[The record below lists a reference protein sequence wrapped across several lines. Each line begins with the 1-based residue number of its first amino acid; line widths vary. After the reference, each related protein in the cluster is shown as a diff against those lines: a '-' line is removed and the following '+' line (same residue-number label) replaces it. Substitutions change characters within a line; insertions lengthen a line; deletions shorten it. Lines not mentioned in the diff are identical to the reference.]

1 MVSHEVVLGS
11 LDAYADGSLPDA
23 QRAGIA
29 AHLETCTECRESLRQ
44 IHGFDHIL
52 TDLPAIPSV
61 PFSQFWSSL
70 EPRLLGHAPTRPPLF
85 RPARL
90 AAGFALAVLAS
101 LVGVVALASD
111 GVMPDSPLY
120 AVKHFRQGVQVKLAD
135 AHDRPR
141 LELSLGKQRLDEA
154 AQMVKRKRPELAV
167 ASLHDVRTLL
177 SDAAPRL
184 KNTRAA
190 QSDAAGVK
198 STLTEIQTGLTAV
211 SGAVVAD
218 GVDATDGA
226 VQSAVE
232 DAEHAATQVEAPSP
246 AEPGEPAASE

>member
-1 MVSHEVVLGS
+1 MVSHAVVLGS

-61 PFSQFWSSL
+61 PFSQFGSSL

-101 LVGVVALASD
+101 LVGVVGPAS
-111 GVMPDSPLY
+111 GCVMPHSPLY
-120 AVKHFRQGVQVKLAD
+120 RVQ
-135 AHDRPR
+135 
-141 LELSLGKQRLDEA
+141 
-154 AQMVKRKRPELAV
+154 
-167 ASLHDVRTLL
+167 
-177 SDAAPRL
+177 
-184 KNTRAA
+184 
-190 QSDAAGVK
+190 
-198 STLTEIQTGLTAV
+198 
-211 SGAVVAD
+211 
-218 GVDATDGA
+218 
-226 VQSAVE
+226 
-232 DAEHAATQVEAPSP
+232 
-246 AEPGEPAASE
+246 